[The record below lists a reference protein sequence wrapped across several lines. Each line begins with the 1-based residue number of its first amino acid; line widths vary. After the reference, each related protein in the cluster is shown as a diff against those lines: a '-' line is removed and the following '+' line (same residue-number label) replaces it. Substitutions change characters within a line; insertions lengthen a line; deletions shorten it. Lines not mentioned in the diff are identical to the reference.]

1 MLRLRE
7 YHLQLPF
14 FHIDTGKNL
23 RLLYGARVARDLVNK
38 LALFFFPIFLFQVG
52 STAPEL
58 LGLPLSSFQRGM
70 LAIAG
75 YYFLAQLVVLVT
87 ALPVGNLIARIT
99 HERSFIFSYLLR
111 TVVFSLLLIHG
122 LSFWLIVVAAL
133 LDGLQSNLFWN
144 SYHTILS
151 QVTQKKNMGKDLG
164 FLQFLLQLV
173 TVLSPAIAGLTAH
186 ILGIEI
192 LFLFAIVVTL
202 FAGVLTL
209 FMKLETKR
217 DAVSF
222 AEFSS
227 WMKEREFRTLSL
239 AFTGRYINDAALFVW
254 PLYVFFI
261 LGSLERVGYLYALS
275 LFLAMVFTFF
285 IGAYI
290 DSHKGRKPLFFSG
303 GILSVLWIIRTQI
316 WGAWSIALVDMAD
329 RLTSNVHWLY
339 FDTIFIRRGKGS
351 QALSYFIYREM
362 IISFAGIIFWLLF
375 ATLFIFT
382 AGWSA
387 LFILAAIGV
396 LLSALINDKQLPKS

>member
-38 LALFFFPIFLFQVG
+38 LALFFLPIFLFQIG

-58 LGLPLSSFQRGM
+58 LQLPLTSFQKGM
-70 LAIAG
+70 LTIAA
-75 YYFLAQLVVLVT
+75 YYFLGQLVVLIT
-87 ALPVGNLIARIT
+87 ALPMGNIAARIT
-99 HERSFIFSYLLR
+99 HERAFIFSYLVR
-111 TVVFSLLLIHG
+111 TVVFSLLLMHEYS
-122 LSFWLIVVAAL
+122 LWLVAGAAL

-151 QVTQKKNMGKDLG
+151 QVTKKKNMGKDLG

-192 LFLFAIVVTL
+192 LFMFAIVVTL

-209 FMKLETKR
+209 FMKLKTER
-217 DAVSF
+217 DTVSF
-222 AEFSS
+222 AEFMS
-227 WMKEREFRTLSL
+227 WMKEKEFRTLSL
-239 AFTGRYINDAALFVW
+239 AFTGRYINDAALFIW

-285 IGAYI
+285 IGMYI
-290 DSHKGRKPLFFSG
+290 DTHKGRRPLFFSG
-303 GILSVLWIIRTQI
+303 GVLSLLWVIRTQI

-351 QALSYFIYREM
+351 QALSYFVYREM
-362 IISFAGIIFWLLF
+362 IISFAGILFWILF
-375 ATLFIFT
+375 GVLFIFS

-396 LLSALINDKQLPKS
+396 LLSALINDRQLPKS